1 MKYAIALGVFLLAA
15 GVLRWALVHGRKLPG
30 NRVRHAR
37 LRLHLRLHP
46 GRGYATVF
54 ELWLRWGR
62 FAAFRK
68 SGRIRR
74 SLTFWQ
80 RACQP
85 GEHSVFAG
93 RAHYRHGLRVPLE
106 EHMLV
111 MAPPRTFKTAFL
123 ADVILRYPGQ

>member
-1 MKYAIALGVFLLAA
+1 
-15 GVLRWALVHGRKLPG
+15 VHSRKLPG

-37 LRLHLRLHP
+37 IRLHLRLHP

-80 RACQP
+80 RASRP
-85 GEHSVFAG
+85 GEHSVFVGGA
-93 RAHYRHGLRVPLE
+93 
-106 EHMLV
+106 
-111 MAPPRTFKTAFL
+111 
-123 ADVILRYPGQ
+123 Q